1 MDITQDSLIT
11 FRPTE
16 TARKILKINAENN
29 GMNENELMN
38 HFIEN
43 NSSKHRPVIDKHEN
57 TIKSQ
62 SEKIEGYQE
71 EIESLK
77 DDKSN
82 LQIML
87 QDYKSKVEFLNK
99 EKSNFVPDTAELE
112 FTMSELEKAKTEIA
126 ELMPRLKEYHSD
138 VKRLSN
144 SLGEYETDLLDD
156 CFWKVQGSILKL
168 HGDESEQ
175 EFEILE
181 KADLVNALLTQYAL
195 HLKGF
200 ETDIDEEDEED
211 ED

>member
-62 SEKIEGYQE
+62 SEKIEGYQD

-87 QDYKSKVEFLNK
+87 QDYKSKVDFLNK
-99 EKSNFVPDTAELE
+99 EKCNYVPDTAELE
-112 FTMSELEKAKTEIA
+112 FTSSELEKAKNRIA
-126 ELMPRLKEYHSD
+126 ETEEIITEYHAD
-138 VKRLSN
+138 IKRLSG
-144 SLGEYETDLLDD
+144 SLEAYETDLLDD

-181 KADLVNALLTQYAL
+181 RADLVNALLTQYAL

-200 ETDIDEEDEED
+200 ETDIDEEEED

>member
-16 TARKILKINAENN
+16 ASRRILTINAENN

-62 SEKIEGYQE
+62 SEEIEGYQE

-99 EKSNFVPDTAELE
+99 EKINFVPDTEELE
-112 FTMSELEKAKTEIA
+112 FTSAELEKAKGRIA
-126 ELMPRLKEYHSD
+126 EMSEFITENRSD
-138 VKRLSN
+138 IKRLSG
-144 SLGEYETDLLDD
+144 SLEAYETDLLDD

-168 HGDESEQ
+168 HGDTSEQ
-175 EFEILE
+175 EFEILT

-200 ETDIDEEDEED
+200 ETEIDEEEED

>member
-62 SEKIEGYQE
+62 SEEIEGYQE

-87 QDYKSKVEFLNK
+87 QDYKSKVDFLNK
-99 EKSNFVPDTAELE
+99 EKCNFVPDTEELK
-112 FTMSELEKAKTEIA
+112 FTTAELEKANKKVDETEMYLA
-126 ELMPRLKEYHSD
+126 EFRSD
-138 VKRLSN
+138 IKRLSG
-144 SLGEYETDLLDD
+144 SLETYETDLLDD

-175 EFEILE
+175 EFEILTR
-181 KADLVNALLTQYAL
+181 ADLVNALLTQYAL

-200 ETDIDEEDEED
+200 ETEIDEEED

>member
-16 TARKILKINAENN
+16 ASRRILTINAENN

-62 SEKIEGYQE
+62 SEEIGSYQD
-71 EIESLK
+71 EITSLK
-77 DDKSN
+77 EDKSN

-87 QDYKSKVEFLNK
+87 QDYKSKVDFLNK
-99 EKSNFVPDTAELE
+99 EKCNFVPDTEELE
-112 FTMSELEKAKTEIA
+112 FTTAELEKAKAKIA
-126 ELMPRLKEYHSD
+126 EMDAFIRENRSD
-138 VKRLSN
+138 IKRLSG
-144 SLGEYETDLLDD
+144 SLEAYETDLLDD
-156 CFWKVQGSILKL
+156 CFWKVEGSILKL

-175 EFEILE
+175 EFEILTR
-181 KADLVNALLTQYAL
+181 ADLVNALLTQYAL

-200 ETDIDEEDEED
+200 ETEIDEEEED

>member
-1 MDITQDSLIT
+1 MENTQDGLIT

-16 TARKILKINAENN
+16 SNRRILRINAENN

-38 HFIEN
+38 QFIEN

-57 TIKSQ
+57 TIKFQ
-62 SEKIEGYQE
+62 SD
-71 EIESLK
+71 EIESYQDEITSLK
-77 DDKSN
+77 EDKSN

-87 QDYKSKVEFLNK
+87 QDYKSKVDFLNK
-99 EKSNFVPDTAELE
+99 EKCNFVPDTAELE
-112 FTMSELEKAKTEIA
+112 FTSSELEKEKAKIA
-126 ELMPRLKEYHSD
+126 EMDAFIRENRSD
-138 VKRLSN
+138 IKRLSG
-144 SLGEYETDLLDD
+144 SLEAYETDLLDD

-181 KADLVNALLTQYAL
+181 RADLVNALLTQYAL

-200 ETDIDEEDEED
+200 ETEIDEEED

>member
-16 TARKILKINAENN
+16 TARKILRMNAENN

-62 SEKIEGYQE
+62 SEEIEGYQE

-87 QDYKSKVEFLNK
+87 REYKSKVGFLNK
-99 EKSNFVPDTAELE
+99 EKCNYVPDTAELE
-112 FTMSELEKAKTEIA
+112 FTTAELEKAKDRITETEEIIT
-126 ELMPRLKEYHSD
+126 EYRSD
-138 VKRLSN
+138 IKRLSG
-144 SLGEYETDLLDD
+144 SLEAYETDLLDD
-156 CFWKVQGSILKL
+156 CFWKVEGNTLKL

-181 KADLVNALLTQYAL
+181 RADLVNALLTQYAL

-200 ETDIDEEDEED
+200 ETEIDEEED

>member
-16 TARKILKINAENN
+16 TARKILRMNAENN

-62 SEKIEGYQE
+62 SEEIEGYQE

-87 QDYKSKVEFLNK
+87 QDYKSKVDFLNK
-99 EKSNFVPDTAELE
+99 EKCNYVPDTAELE
-112 FTMSELEKAKTEIA
+112 FTTAELEKAKDRITETEEIIT
-126 ELMPRLKEYHSD
+126 EYRSD
-138 VKRLSN
+138 IKRLSG
-144 SLGEYETDLLDD
+144 SLETYETDLLDD
-156 CFWKVQGSILKL
+156 CFFKVMGLKLKL

-181 KADLVNALLTQYAL
+181 RADLVNALLTQYAL

-200 ETDIDEEDEED
+200 ETEIDEEED

>member
-16 TARKILKINAENN
+16 TARKILKMNAENN
-29 GMNENELMN
+29 GMDENELMN

-62 SEKIEGYQE
+62 SE
-71 EIESLK
+71 EIESYQDEITSLK
-77 DDKSN
+77 EDKSN

-87 QDYKSKVEFLNK
+87 QDYKSKVDFLNK
-99 EKSNFVPDTAELE
+99 EKCNFVPNTEELEFTTAELE
-112 FTMSELEKAKTEIA
+112 KANRKVDETQMNFA
-126 ELMPRLKEYHSD
+126 EFRSD
-138 VKRLSN
+138 IKRLSG
-144 SLGEYETDLLDD
+144 SLEAYETDLLDD
-156 CFWKVQGSILKL
+156 CFWKVEGNTLKL

-181 KADLVNALLTQYAL
+181 RADLVNALLTQYAL

-200 ETDIDEEDEED
+200 ETEIDEEED